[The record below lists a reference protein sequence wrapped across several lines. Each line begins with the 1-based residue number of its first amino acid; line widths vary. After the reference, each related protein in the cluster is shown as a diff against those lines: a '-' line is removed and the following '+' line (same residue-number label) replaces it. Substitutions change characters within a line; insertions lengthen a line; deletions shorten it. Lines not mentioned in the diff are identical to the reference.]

1 MIVKKREAYR
11 AYRISPG
18 DTNRL
23 VLVFDPIGDAA
34 DFVAAIEIFDVGG
47 RTPANVHSAAQE
59 MFYVLAGQGIAHADG
74 RSVALRRCDSLLL
87 PAGTEHVI
95 ENTGAGRLY
104 CRTLMVPNQNF
115 AELIRAGE
123 PVALDD
129 EDWAVLA
136 GASSDHLLERVDGP
150 DGTS

>member
-1 MIVKKREAYR
+1 LIAKKREAYR

-23 VLVFDPIGDAA
+23 VLVFDPIGEQAH
-34 DFVAAIEIFDVGG
+34 FVFAIEIFDVGG
-47 RTPANVHSAAQE
+47 RTPPNVHSAAQE
-59 MFYVLAGQGIAHADG
+59 MFYALSGEGIAHADG
-74 RSVALRRCDSLLL
+74 KSIAFKRGDSLLL

-95 ENTGAGRLY
+95 ENTGSTRLY
-104 CRTLMVPNQNF
+104 CLTMMVPNQGF

-129 EDWAVLA
+129 EDWAVL
-136 GASSDHLLERVDGP
+136 LGP
-150 DGTS
+150 QLG